1 MPAPIHADIKIAELI
16 TIYPETRSVFEAHGL
31 GVLVSEDGL
40 RALGPF
46 LTLGTALRSRSM
58 DVEGFLRLLQ
68 EAVQSSLPL
77 EAPGLDRFETQGGL
91 SLLALM
97 PCGLKVPFS
106 RDMARFMENLRQ
118 GGVDVRYAVEGN
130 LNQELSYY
138 SYVPTLKTEEELPDI
153 ILSSDFNTFYGRD
166 FRQRFVETGVF
177 TGYGD
182 ITPSASYTAAGV
194 IDPLGQY
201 TILGINPLVMV
212 VNTDQL
218 AGRPLPGTWE
228 DLLHPRWQ
236 GSITLRGSSDFFCH
250 AVLLPTW
257 QRHGDDGL
265 RSLADNVRQG
275 MHPSQMVKQIDAN
288 APGAI
293 YVMPEFFAHRVKHKE
308 RLQIVW
314 PEEGALASPVTL
326 QMKASRAQALRPI
339 LDYLTGVQL
348 AKTLA
353 GARFP
358 VPHAEVTSGVQ
369 DKPLVWL
376 GWDFLRGKDLLEV
389 NRAIDEVFLQRA
401 LDAMA
406 RAGLS

>member
-1 MPAPIHADIKIAELI
+1 MSTSIHADLKIAELI
-16 TIYPETRSVFEAHGL
+16 TIYPQTRSVFEGHGL

-58 DVEGFLRLLQ
+58 DVEGFVRLLQ
-68 EAVQSSLPL
+68 ESVQTRPPL
-77 EAPGLDRFETQGGL
+77 EAPGLDTLEAQAGL

-106 RDMARFMENLRQ
+106 REMAGFMENQRQ
-118 GGVDVRYAVEGN
+118 GGLDVSYAVEGN

-138 SYVPTLKTEEELPDI
+138 SYVPTVRTPEELPDI
-153 ILSSDFNTFYGRD
+153 ILSSDFNTFYSRD
-166 FRQRFVETGVF
+166 FRERFVETGVF
-177 TGYGD
+177 TGYGN

-194 IDPLGQY
+194 MDPLGQY

-212 VNTDQL
+212 VNLDQL
-218 AGRPLPGTWE
+218 EGRPLPEIWE
-228 DLLHPRWQ
+228 DLLDPRWK
-236 GSITLRGSSDFFCH
+236 GSISLRGSSDFFCH
-250 AVLLPTW
+250 AVLLPIW
-257 QRHGDDGL
+257 LRHGEDGL
-265 RSLADNVRQG
+265 CSLADNVRQG
-275 MHPSQMVKQIDAN
+275 LHPSQMVKKIDAN

-308 RLQIVW
+308 RVQIVW
-314 PEEGALASPVTL
+314 PPDGALASPVTL
-326 QMKASRAQALRPI
+326 QVKASRIQALRPI
-339 LDYLTGVQL
+339 LEYLTSVEL
-348 AKTLA
+348 AGTMA

-358 VPHAEVTSGVQ
+358 VPHAEVTGEVQ
-369 DKPLVWL
+369 DNPLLWP

-389 NRAIDEVFLQRA
+389 NRAIDEIFLQRA

-406 RAGLS
+406 RAVLS